1 MTESTPTPPPIGYGS
16 NQVISPGTDP
26 ANAPSRS
33 GFLAAVPL
41 AFRRYSKFSG
51 RASRSEYW
59 WYLAFFLVCNIP
71 LGLIVNFAPDSAK
84 TFAQVVGTVWGLLA
98 LLLFIPWLALLAR
111 RIQDTG
117 RSSSRYFRGLIQI
130 LVLCPLCFI
139 IFFISVFAG
148 SEVGSHIALA
158 LPLSALAG
166 IFVYGLVVT
175 VLPGTPGTNEFG
187 PGLRN

>member
-1 MTESTPTPPPIGYGS
+1 M
-16 NQVISPGTDP
+16 
-26 ANAPSRS
+26 
-33 GFLAAVPL
+33 
-41 AFRRYSKFSG
+41 FSG

-59 WYLAFFLVCNIP
+59 WYLAFFLLCNIP

-98 LLLFIPWLALLAR
+98 LLLFLPWLALLSR
-111 RIQDTG
+111 RMQDTG
-117 RSSSRYFRGLIQI
+117 RSSSRYFRMLIQI

-158 LPLSALAG
+158 LPLAALG
-166 IFVYGLVVT
+166 GTFVYGLVVT
-175 VLPGTPGTNEFG
+175 ALPGTTGTNEFG